1 MRKSDEIALA
11 RALLTCD
18 LRTDTKEG
26 PPLHV
31 QMSIPVKRWR
41 YLLAK
46 WNRRGWLEHL
56 EQTPDKECL
65 RFNHAGYRHWENVL
79 SVCDGYDDGKCE
91 TRCTANVV
99 VTFSCGHYSISLGH
113 SCCPEVRHYCVGLSV
128 HHYEERTFVTPCTI
142 PLLD

>member
-1 MRKSDEIALA
+1 MRKPDEIALA

-18 LRTDTKEG
+18 LHADTKEG
-26 PPLHV
+26 PPLHIR
-31 QMSIPVKRWR
+31 MSIPVKRWR

-56 EQTPDKECL
+56 EQTPDEECL
-65 RFNHAGYRHWENVL
+65 RFNHTGYRHWENVL

-99 VTFSCGHYSISLGH
+99 VTFTGGYYAVSLGQTY
-113 SCCPEVRHYCVGLSV
+113 CPKVENRYSGPAVFN
-128 HHYEERTFVTPCTI
+128 YEDRVFVNPCTI
-142 PLLD
+142 PLSD